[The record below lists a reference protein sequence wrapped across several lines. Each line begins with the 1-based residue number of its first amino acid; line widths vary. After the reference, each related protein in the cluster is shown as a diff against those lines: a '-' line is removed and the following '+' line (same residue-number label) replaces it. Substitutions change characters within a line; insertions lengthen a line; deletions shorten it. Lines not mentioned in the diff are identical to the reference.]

1 MGTTH
6 LLLFLLKTGYTV
18 DMEVIME
25 ERQATVCEHA
35 PGGTQPTSSCAEE
48 RPTRLWAIVDNDQ
61 RFLDSFM
68 QSLENLKGNRSVE
81 HSERLRGVEVITIHV
96 ALAQRRD
103 EGEQDF
109 QKRLNSY
116 VLNELRRRGEGYP
129 YEAILVDWAL
139 WRQAESEARNTVA
152 AMGGPN
158 TPGGRVVVR
167 EIVAGAES
175 ADPRWKNAVVMLIT
189 GHVLQQNMLNTEML
203 KEFGNLYPSRVSVTV
218 KSQGLYGTPAV
229 PTIVRDVLAQIERY
243 KKWQSQAKQLSHPV
257 TNTNAEQ
264 SRFSLVS
271 REKADVVIDTRRD
284 SPYIRRR
291 GGAEH
296 VLGRTLR
303 VTDKRSAS
311 GYAIIPL
318 VEALG
323 REVSVRELAK
333 LIEETQQELG
343 LRARLP
349 SDGKD
354 ERVKR
359 RVQQYVSDARQV
371 IEYITGITGAKF
383 LSSSR
388 GRYRFT
394 IPEGVS
400 VWSNAFEARI
410 RAEEG
415 LEHLQNNRTEEAIG
429 CFEEAWE
436 LCPKVCAMVL
446 AWGTQNYRACEEF
459 LEKKGYS
466 KDQIPQ
472 LSNWFKVVQEAD
484 RKYRQDL
491 PIGVQQRTQDAQP
504 QS

>member
-1 MGTTH
+1 
-6 LLLFLLKTGYTV
+6 
-18 DMEVIME
+18 MET
-25 ERQATVCEHA
+25 RQATVCEHA
-35 PGGTQPTSSCAEE
+35 PGGTQATSSCAEE
-48 RPTRLWAIVDNDQ
+48 RPTRLWAIVDNNE
-61 RFLDSFM
+61 RFLDSFKKGFD
-68 QSLENLKGNRSVE
+68 NLKRNSTKKDFRNLNHIEIIQIHVTLTQERGESE
-81 HSERLRGVEVITIHV
+81 EKFQERLSSHV
-96 ALAQRRD
+96 LDSLRSRA
-103 EGEQDF
+103 EG
-109 QKRLNSY
+109 R
-116 VLNELRRRGEGYP
+116 P

-139 WRQAESEARNTVA
+139 WQQAERAAENIIVDARTL
-152 AMGGPN
+152 GGL
-158 TPGGRVVVR
+158 VVVR
-167 EIVAGAES
+167 EIVKGA
-175 ADPRWKNAVVMLIT
+175 ACTDPCWKDAVVMLVT
-189 GHVLQQNMLNTEML
+189 GYFLRQNQLNTWISE
-203 KEFGNLYPSRVSVTV
+203 EFGNMSRVSLLV
-218 KSQGLYGTPAV
+218 KSQQPTTNSAV
-229 PTIVRDVLAQIERY
+229 LPIVRDVLRQIERY
-243 KKWQSQAKQLSHPV
+243 KEWQSQAKQLSHPV

-284 SPYIRRR
+284 SPYIRWR
-291 GGAEH
+291 GGAEY

-349 SDGKD
+349 SDGED
-354 ERVKR
+354 ERVEQ

-371 IEYITGITGAKF
+371 IKCITGITGAKF
-383 LSSSR
+383 LSYSR

-410 RAEEG
+410 RAQEG

-472 LSNWFKVVQEAD
+472 LSNWFRVVQEAD

-491 PIGVQQRTQDAQP
+491 PIGVLQRTQDAQP
-504 QS
+504 QSQ

>member
-1 MGTTH
+1 
-6 LLLFLLKTGYTV
+6 
-18 DMEVIME
+18 MET
-25 ERQATVCEHA
+25 RQATVCEHA
-35 PGGTQPTSSCAEE
+35 PGGTQATSSCAEE
-48 RPTRLWAIVDNDQ
+48 RPTRLWAIVDNNP
-61 RFLDSFM
+61 RFLDSFK
-68 QSLENLKGNRSVE
+68 QGFDNLTRREDFRNLNHIE
-81 HSERLRGVEVITIHV
+81 IIPIHV
-96 ALAQRRD
+96 TLAQER
-103 EGEQDF
+103 GESEEEF
-109 QKRLNSY
+109 QKRLSLH
-116 VLNELRRRGEGYP
+116 VLDSLRSRAEGRP

-139 WRQAESEARNTVA
+139 WWQAERDAQNTDADARTL
-152 AMGGPN
+152 GGL
-158 TPGGRVVVR
+158 VVVR
-167 EIVAGAES
+167 EIVKGE
-175 ADPRWKNAVVMLIT
+175 ADPCWKDAVVMLIT
-189 GHVLQQNMLNTEML
+189 GYGSRHNRLSTWMS
-203 KEFGNLYPSRVSVTV
+203 KEFGDLYINRVSLSAKFQPPITGPV
-218 KSQGLYGTPAV
+218 V
-229 PTIVRDVLAQIERY
+229 PIIVQDVLCQIEEY

-323 REVSVRELAK
+323 REVNVRELAK

-343 LRARLP
+343 LRAKLP
-349 SDGKD
+349 SSDGED
-354 ERVKR
+354 EGVEQRVKR
-359 RVQQYVSDARQV
+359 YVSDARQV
-371 IEYITGITGAKF
+371 IRRITGITDAEF
-383 LSSSR
+383 LSYSR

-415 LEHLQNNRTEEAIG
+415 LKHLQNNRTEEAIG

-446 AWGTQNYRACEEF
+446 AWGTRNYRACEEF
-459 LEKKGYS
+459 LEEKGYS

-472 LSNWFKVVQEAD
+472 LSNWFRVVQEAD
-484 RKYRQDL
+484 ETYRQGL
-491 PIGVQQRTQDAQP
+491 PIGVLQRTQDAQP
-504 QS
+504 QSQ

>member
-1 MGTTH
+1 
-6 LLLFLLKTGYTV
+6 
-18 DMEVIME
+18 MET
-25 ERQATVCEHA
+25 RQATVCEHA
-35 PGGTQPTSSCAEE
+35 PGGTQATSSCAEE
-48 RPTRLWAIVDNDQ
+48 RPKRLWAIVDNNQ
-61 RFLDSFM
+61 PFLDSF
-68 QSLENLKGNRSVE
+68 K
-81 HSERLRGVEVITIHV
+81 RGFDKLTGREDFRDLNHIEIIPIHV
-96 ALAQRRD
+96 TLTQ
-103 EGEQDF
+103 EWGESEEKF
-109 QKRLNSY
+109 QKRLSSH
-116 VLNELRRRGEGYP
+116 VLDSLRSRAEGRP

-139 WRQAESEARNTVA
+139 WRQAERDAQNTLADARTL
-152 AMGGPN
+152 GGL
-158 TPGGRVVVR
+158 VVVR
-167 EIVAGAES
+167 EIVKGA
-175 ADPRWKNAVVMLIT
+175 ACTDPCWKDAVVMLIT
-189 GHVLQQNMLNTEML
+189 GYGARQNRLSTWMS
-203 KEFGNLYPSRVSVTV
+203 KEFGDLYINRVSLSAKFQLPTAGPV
-218 KSQGLYGTPAV
+218 V
-229 PTIVRDVLAQIERY
+229 PIIVQDVLSQIERY
-243 KKWQSQAKQLSHPV
+243 KDWQSQPKQLSHPV

-284 SPYIRRR
+284 SPYIRWR
-291 GGAEH
+291 GGEAH

-349 SDGKD
+349 SGDEED
-354 ERVKR
+354 ERVEQ

-371 IEYITGITGAKF
+371 IKCITGITGAEF
-383 LSSSR
+383 ISYSR

-394 IPEGVS
+394 IPKGVS

-459 LEKKGYS
+459 LEKKRYS

-472 LSNWFKVVQEAD
+472 LSKWFSGVQEAD

-491 PIGVQQRTQDAQP
+491 PIGVLQRTQDAQP
-504 QS
+504 QSQ